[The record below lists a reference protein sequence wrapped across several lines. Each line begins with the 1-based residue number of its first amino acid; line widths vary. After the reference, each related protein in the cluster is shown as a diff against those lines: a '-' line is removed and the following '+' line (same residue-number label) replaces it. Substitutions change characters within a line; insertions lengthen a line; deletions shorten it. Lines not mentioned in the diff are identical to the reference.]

1 MSSAQF
7 SIAIIGAG
15 NAGLEMMQKLIDAS
29 FVNIVAIVDRCD
41 DAPGMVLAREK
52 GIATTNDFVDL
63 FKDSDDL
70 DIIIDV
76 TGIHAVREQLR
87 KYMQESNNRHTVI
100 MHERIS
106 ALLVSLFNGKL
117 VQMKESDGVY

>member
-1 MSSAQF
+1 MSSQQF

-15 NAGLEMMQKLIDAS
+15 NAGLEMLNQLTNAS
-29 FVNIVAIVDRCD
+29 FVNIIAVVDRNAQ
-41 DAPGMVLAREK
+41 APGMLLAKEK
-52 GIATTNDFVDL
+52 GIATTDDFTNL
-63 FKDSDDL
+63 FKDGEEL

-76 TGIHAVREQLR
+76 TGIQAVREQLR
-87 KYMQESNNRHTVI
+87 EYMQVSNNNHTVI

-117 VQMKESDGVY
+117 VTMKDSDGVY

>member
-1 MSSAQF
+1 MSSQQF

-15 NAGLEMMQKLIDAS
+15 NAGLEMLNQLSNAS
-29 FVNIVAIVDRCD
+29 FVNIIAVVDRNAQ
-41 DAPGMVLAREK
+41 APGMLLAKEK
-52 GIATTNDFVDL
+52 GIATTDDFTNL
-63 FKDSDDL
+63 FKDGEEL

-76 TGIHAVREQLR
+76 TGIQAVREQLR
-87 KYMQESNNRHTVI
+87 EYMQVSNNKHTVI

-117 VQMKESDGVY
+117 VTMKDSDGVY

>member
-1 MSSAQF
+1 MNSQQF
-7 SIAIIGAG
+7 SIAIIGGG
-15 NAGLEMMQKLIDAS
+15 NAGLEMMNQLIDAS
-29 FVNIVAIVDRCD
+29 FVDLVGIVDRND
-41 DAPGMVLAREK
+41 DAPGMMLAREK
-52 GIATTNDFVDL
+52 GIATKNDFFEL
-63 FKDSDDL
+63 FEKSDDL

-87 KYMQESNNRHTVI
+87 SYMQESNNNHTVI